1 MTESLSFGQRVR
13 NFLNPASGWPR
24 HNRAVRNSTKG
35 LLTTTFIAGI
45 PLAPSN
51 VADNIMAYPPLKLTH
66 QPLAEITV
74 GDFGRIAAQDAQF
87 LGYEALRVPTLAAQ
101 TLGSGAEVLGAF
113 ADGGLT
119 TAQTFS

>member
-1 MTESLSFGQRVR
+1 MTELPSFGQRVR
-13 NFLNPASGWPR
+13 TFFDPAAGWKR
-24 HNRAVRNSTKG
+24 HHDAVSAGVKG
-35 LLTTTFIAGI
+35 ALTTTFIAGV
-45 PLAPSN
+45 PLTPSN
-51 VADNIMAYPPLKLTH
+51 VADNIAAHPPLALNH
-66 QPLAEITV
+66 PPLAEITV